1 MANDVYQI
9 VTDRIVSQLEQG
21 VIPWRMP
28 WSGGFNGAVS
38 YTTGRPYSFLNQ
50 MLLGDSG
57 EYLTFNQVKALGGNV
72 KKGAKSRLVVFYK
85 PLVLKT
91 KDISGDPDSS
101 SDGKADGKQ
110 RIIPMLRYYHVF
122 HLKDTDG
129 IASKLTQKEERHLD
143 PIAEADMVA
152 DEYVRRN
159 APLKLIITSSDKA
172 FYSPAN
178 DSVTVPELGQYGI
191 REEFYSTL
199 FHELTHSTMTKE
211 RCDRKQPE
219 GFSFFGS
226 HEYSKEELVAE
237 MGAAMS
243 LKRLGI
249 DCDKAFRNSVG
260 YIQSWLKQLRND
272 KKFVVWAAGKAEQAV
287 RYMFNDKEQ
296 E

>member
-50 MLLGDSG
+50 MFLGESG
-57 EYLTFNQVKALGGNV
+57 EYLTFNQVKALGGNI

-85 PLVLKT
+85 PLVLKSKNT
-91 KDISGDPDSS
+91 GDSVS
-101 SDGKADGKQ
+101 SDGKTDEHQ

-122 HLKDTDG
+122 HIKDTEG
-129 IASKLTQKEERHLD
+129 IESKLKQQDERHHD
-143 PIAEADMVA
+143 PIAEADSAA
-152 DEYVRRN
+152 DEYVSRN
-159 APLKLIITSSDKA
+159 APLRLIITSSNKA
-172 FYSPAN
+172 FYSPSD
-178 DSVTVPELGQYGI
+178 DSVTVPELDQYDVK
-191 REEFYSTL
+191 EEFYSTL

-237 MGAAMS
+237 MGVVMS

-249 DCDKAFRNSVG
+249 DCDKAFTNSVG
-260 YIQSWLKQLRND
+260 YIQSWLKKLRDD

-287 RYMFNDKEQ
+287 KYMFNDKEK

>member
-1 MANDVYQI
+1 M
-9 VTDRIVSQLEQG
+9 
-21 VIPWRMP
+21 
-28 WSGGFNGAVS
+28 
-38 YTTGRPYSFLNQ
+38 
-50 MLLGDSG
+50 
-57 EYLTFNQVKALGGNV
+57 
-72 KKGAKSRLVVFYK
+72 FYK
-85 PLVLKT
+85 PLVLKS
-91 KDISGDPDSS
+91 KDTGDSVS
-101 SDGKADGKQ
+101 SDGKTDEHQ

-122 HLKDTDG
+122 HIKDTEG
-129 IASKLTQKEERHLD
+129 IESKLKQQDERHHD
-143 PIAEADMVA
+143 PIAEADSAA
-152 DEYVRRN
+152 DEYVSRN
-159 APLKLIITSSDKA
+159 APLRLIIASSNKA
-172 FYSPAN
+172 FYSPSD
-178 DSVTVPELGQYGI
+178 DSVTVPELDQYDVK
-191 REEFYSTL
+191 EEFYSTL

-226 HEYSKEELVAE
+226 HEYSKEEFVAE

>member
-1 MANDVYQI
+1 
-9 VTDRIVSQLEQG
+9 
-21 VIPWRMP
+21 
-28 WSGGFNGAVS
+28 
-38 YTTGRPYSFLNQ
+38 
-50 MLLGDSG
+50 MLLGESG
-57 EYLTFNQVKALGGNV
+57 EYLTFNQVKTLGANV

-85 PLVLKT
+85 PLVLKS
-91 KDISGDPDSS
+91 KDTDASQ
-101 SDGKADGKQ
+101 DGKTDEHQ

-122 HLKDTDG
+122 HIKDTEG
-129 IASKLTQKEERHLD
+129 IESKLKQQDERHHE
-143 PIAEADMVA
+143 PIAEADSAV
-152 DEYVRRN
+152 DEYVSRN
-159 APLKLIITSSDKA
+159 APLRLIITSSNKA
-172 FYSPAN
+172 FYSPSD
-178 DSVTVPELGQYGI
+178 DSVTVPELDQYDVK
-191 REEFYSTL
+191 EEFYSTL

-249 DCDKAFRNSVG
+249 DCDKAFTNSVG
-260 YIQSWLKQLRND
+260 YIQSWLKKLRDD

-287 RYMFNDKEQ
+287 KYMFNDKEK

>member
-50 MLLGDSG
+50 MLLGESG
-57 EYLTFNQVKALGGNV
+57 EYLTFNQVKALGGNI

-85 PLVLKT
+85 PLVLKSKNT
-91 KDISGDPDSS
+91 GDSVS
-101 SDGKADGKQ
+101 SDGKTDEHQ

-122 HLKDTDG
+122 HIKDTEG
-129 IASKLTQKEERHLD
+129 IESKLKQQDERHHD
-143 PIAEADMVA
+143 QIAEADSAA
-152 DEYVRRN
+152 DEYVSRN
-159 APLKLIITSSDKA
+159 APLRLIITSSNKA
-172 FYSPAN
+172 FYSPSD
-178 DSVTVPELGQYGI
+178 DSVTVPELDQYDVK
-191 REEFYSTL
+191 EEFYSTL

-272 KKFVVWAAGKAEQAV
+272 RKFVVWAAGKAEQAV
-287 RYMFNDKEQ
+287 KYMFNDKEQ

>member
-28 WSGGFNGAVS
+28 WSGGFNGAVP

-50 MLLGDSG
+50 MLLGESG
-57 EYLTFNQVKALGGNV
+57 EYLTFNQVKALGGNI

-85 PLVLKT
+85 PLVLKSKNT
-91 KDISGDPDSS
+91 GDSVS
-101 SDGKADGKQ
+101 SDGKTDEHQ

-122 HLKDTDG
+122 HIKDTEG
-129 IASKLTQKEERHLD
+129 IESKLKQQDERHHD
-143 PIAEADMVA
+143 QIAEADSAA
-152 DEYVRRN
+152 DEYVSRN
-159 APLKLIITSSDKA
+159 APLRLIITSSNKA
-172 FYSPAN
+172 FYSPSD
-178 DSVTVPELGQYGI
+178 DSVTVPELDQYDVK
-191 REEFYSTL
+191 EEFYSTL

-272 KKFVVWAAGKAEQAV
+272 RKFVVWAAGKAEQAV
-287 RYMFNDKEQ
+287 KYMFNDKEQ

>member
-50 MLLGDSG
+50 MLLGESG
-57 EYLTFNQVKALGGNV
+57 EYLTFNQVKALGGNI

-85 PLVLKT
+85 PLVLKS
-91 KDISGDPDSS
+91 KDTGDSVS
-101 SDGKADGKQ
+101 SDGKTDEHQ

-122 HLKDTDG
+122 HIKDTEG
-129 IASKLTQKEERHLD
+129 IESKLKQQDERHHD
-143 PIAEADMVA
+143 PIAEADSAA
-152 DEYVRRN
+152 DEYDSRN
-159 APLKLIITSSDKA
+159 APLRLIITSSNKA
-172 FYSPAN
+172 FYSPSD
-178 DSVTVPELGQYGI
+178 DSVTVPELDQYDVK
-191 REEFYSTL
+191 EEFYSTL

-272 KKFVVWAAGKAEQAV
+272 RKFVVWAAGKAEQAV
-287 RYMFNDKEQ
+287 KYMFNDKEQ

>member
-50 MLLGDSG
+50 MLLGESG
-57 EYLTFNQVKALGGNV
+57 EYLTFNQVKALGGNI

-85 PLVLKT
+85 PLVLKS
-91 KDISGDPDSS
+91 KDTGDSVS
-101 SDGKADGKQ
+101 SDGKTDEHQ

-122 HLKDTDG
+122 HIKDTEG
-129 IASKLTQKEERHLD
+129 IESKLEQQEERHHD
-143 PIAEADMVA
+143 PIAEADSAA
-152 DEYVRRN
+152 DEYVSRN
-159 APLKLIITSSDKA
+159 APLRLIITSSNNA
-172 FYSPAN
+172 FYSPSD
-178 DSVTVPELGQYGI
+178 DSVTVPELDQYDVK
-191 REEFYSTL
+191 EEFYSTL

-249 DCDKAFRNSVG
+249 DCEKAFRNSVG

-272 KKFVVWAAGKAEQAV
+272 RKFVVWAAGKAEQAV
-287 RYMFNDKEQ
+287 KYMFNDKEK

>member
-50 MLLGDSG
+50 MLLGESG
-57 EYLTFNQVKALGGNV
+57 EYLTFNQVKALGGNI

-85 PLVLKT
+85 PLVLKS
-91 KDISGDPDSS
+91 KDTGDSVS
-101 SDGKADGKQ
+101 SDGKTDEHQ

-122 HLKDTDG
+122 HIKDTEG
-129 IASKLTQKEERHLD
+129 IESKLKQQDERHHD
-143 PIAEADMVA
+143 PIAEADSAA
-152 DEYVRRN
+152 DEYVSRN
-159 APLKLIITSSDKA
+159 APLRLIITSSNKA
-172 FYSPAN
+172 FYSPSD
-178 DSVTVPELGQYGI
+178 DSVTVPELDQFDVK
-191 REEFYSTL
+191 EEFYSTL

-272 KKFVVWAAGKAEQAV
+272 RKFVVWAAGKAEQAV
-287 RYMFNDKEQ
+287 KYMFNDKEQ

>member
-50 MLLGDSG
+50 MLLGESG
-57 EYLTFNQVKALGGNV
+57 EYLTFNQVKALGGNI

-85 PLVLKT
+85 PLVLKS
-91 KDISGDPDSS
+91 KDTGDSVS
-101 SDGKADGKQ
+101 SDGKTDEHQ

-122 HLKDTDG
+122 HIKDTEG
-129 IASKLTQKEERHLD
+129 IESKLKQQDERHHD
-143 PIAEADMVA
+143 PIAEADSAA
-152 DEYVRRN
+152 DEYVSRN
-159 APLKLIITSSDKA
+159 APLRLIITSSNNA
-172 FYSPAN
+172 FYSPSD
-178 DSVTVPELGQYGI
+178 DSVTVPELDQYDVK
-191 REEFYSTL
+191 EEFYSTL

-249 DCDKAFRNSVG
+249 DCEKAFRNSVG

-272 KKFVVWAAGKAEQAV
+272 RKFEVWAAGKAEQAV
-287 RYMFNDKEQ
+287 KYMFNDKEK

>member
-50 MLLGDSG
+50 MLLGESG
-57 EYLTFNQVKALGGNV
+57 EYLTFNQVKALGGNI

-85 PLVLKT
+85 PLVLKSKKT
-91 KDISGDPDSS
+91 GDSVS
-101 SDGKADGKQ
+101 SDGKTDEHQ

-122 HLKDTDG
+122 HIKDTEG
-129 IASKLTQKEERHLD
+129 IESKLKQQDERHHD
-143 PIAEADMVA
+143 PIAEADSAA
-152 DEYVRRN
+152 DEYVSRN
-159 APLKLIITSSDKA
+159 APLRLIITSSNKA
-172 FYSPAN
+172 FYSPSD
-178 DSVTVPELGQYGI
+178 DSVTVPELDQYDVK
-191 REEFYSTL
+191 EEFYSTL

-249 DCDKAFRNSVG
+249 DCDKAFANSVG
-260 YIQSWLKQLRND
+260 YIQSWLKKLRND

-287 RYMFNDKEQ
+287 KYMFNDKEK

>member
-50 MLLGDSG
+50 MLLGESG
-57 EYLTFNQVKALGGNV
+57 EYLTFNQVKTLGGSV

-85 PLVLKT
+85 PLVLKS
-91 KDISGDPDSS
+91 KDTGDSVS
-101 SDGKADGKQ
+101 SDGKTDEHQ

-122 HLKDTDG
+122 HIKDTEG
-129 IASKLTQKEERHLD
+129 IESKLEQQEERHHD

-159 APLKLIITSSDKA
+159 APLKLIITSSNKA
-172 FYSPAN
+172 FYSPSN
-178 DSVTVPELGQYGI
+178 DSVTVPKLDQYDVK
-191 REEFYSTL
+191 EEFYSTL

-272 KKFVVWAAGKAEQAV
+272 RKFVVWAAGKAEQAV
-287 RYMFNDKEQ
+287 KYMFNDKEQ

>member
-50 MLLGDSG
+50 MLLGESG
-57 EYLTFNQVKALGGNV
+57 EYLTFNQVKALGGNI

-85 PLVLKT
+85 PLVLKS
-91 KDISGDPDSS
+91 KDTGDSVS
-101 SDGKADGKQ
+101 SDGKTDEHQ

-122 HLKDTDG
+122 HIKDTEG
-129 IASKLTQKEERHLD
+129 IESKLKQQDERHHD
-143 PIAEADMVA
+143 PIAEADSAA
-152 DEYVRRN
+152 DEYVSRN
-159 APLKLIITSSDKA
+159 APLRLIVTSSNKA
-172 FYSPAN
+172 FYSPSD
-178 DSVTVPELGQYGI
+178 DSVTVPELDQYDVK
-191 REEFYSTL
+191 EEFYSTL

-272 KKFVVWAAGKAEQAV
+272 RKFVVWAAGKAEQAV
-287 RYMFNDKEQ
+287 KYMFNDKEQ

>member
-50 MLLGDSG
+50 MLLGESG
-57 EYLTFNQVKALGGNV
+57 EYLTFNQVKALGGNI

-85 PLVLKT
+85 PLVLKS
-91 KDISGDPDSS
+91 KDTGDSVS
-101 SDGKADGKQ
+101 SDGKTDEHQ

-122 HLKDTDG
+122 HIKDTEG
-129 IASKLTQKEERHLD
+129 IESKLKQQDERHHD
-143 PIAEADMVA
+143 PIAEADSAA
-152 DEYVRRN
+152 DEYVSRN
-159 APLKLIITSSDKA
+159 APLRLIITSSNKA
-172 FYSPAN
+172 FYSPSD
-178 DSVTVPELGQYGI
+178 DSVTVPELDQYDVK
-191 REEFYSTL
+191 EEFYSTL

>member
-50 MLLGDSG
+50 MLLGESG

-85 PLVLKT
+85 PLVLKS
-91 KDISGDPDSS
+91 KEADGSAL
-101 SDGKADGKQ
+101 SDGKAEEHQ

-122 HLKDTDG
+122 HIKDTEG
-129 IASKLTQKEERHLD
+129 IESKLEQQEGRHHD
-143 PIAEADMVA
+143 PIAEADRA
-152 DEYVRRN
+152 ANEYVSRN

-172 FYSPAN
+172 FYSPSE
-178 DSVTVPELGQYGI
+178 DSVTVPELDQYDVK
-191 REEFYSTL
+191 EEFYSTL
-199 FHELTHSTMTKE
+199 FHELTHSTMTKG

-249 DCDKAFRNSVG
+249 DCDKAFKNSVG
-260 YIQSWLKQLRND
+260 YIQSWLRKLRND

-287 RYMFNDKEQ
+287 KYMFNDKVQ

>member
-50 MLLGDSG
+50 MLLGESG
-57 EYLTFNQVKALGGNV
+57 EYLTFNQVKTLGGNV

-85 PLVLKT
+85 PLVLKS
-91 KDISGDPDSS
+91 KDTDASQ
-101 SDGKADGKQ
+101 DGKTDEHQ
-110 RIIPMLRYYHVF
+110 RIIQMLRYYHVF
-122 HLKDTDG
+122 HIKDTEG
-129 IASKLTQKEERHLD
+129 IESKLKQQDERHHD
-143 PIAEADMVA
+143 PIAEADSAA
-152 DEYVRRN
+152 DEYVSRN
-159 APLKLIITSSDKA
+159 APLRLIITSSNKA
-172 FYSPAN
+172 FYSPSD
-178 DSVTVPELGQYGI
+178 DSVTVPELDQYDVK
-191 REEFYSTL
+191 EEFYSTL

-249 DCDKAFRNSVG
+249 DCDKAFTNSVG
-260 YIQSWLKQLRND
+260 YIQSWLKKLRND

-287 RYMFNDKEQ
+287 KYMFNYKEQ

>member
-50 MLLGDSG
+50 MLLGESG
-57 EYLTFNQVKALGGNV
+57 EYLTFNQVKALGGNI

-85 PLVLKT
+85 PLVLKSKNT
-91 KDISGDPDSS
+91 GDSVS
-101 SDGKADGKQ
+101 SDGKTDEHQ

-122 HLKDTDG
+122 HIKDTEG
-129 IASKLTQKEERHLD
+129 IESKLKQQDERHHD
-143 PIAEADMVA
+143 QIAEADSEA
-152 DEYVRRN
+152 DEYVSRN
-159 APLKLIITSSDKA
+159 APLRLIITSSNKA
-172 FYSPAN
+172 FYSPSD
-178 DSVTVPELGQYGI
+178 DSVTVPELDQYDVK
-191 REEFYSTL
+191 EEFYSTL

-272 KKFVVWAAGKAEQAV
+272 RKFVVWAAGKAEQAV
-287 RYMFNDKEQ
+287 KYMFNDKEQ

>member
-50 MLLGDSG
+50 MLLGESG

-85 PLVLKT
+85 PLVLKSKET
-91 KDISGDPDSS
+91 DGSAL
-101 SDGKADGKQ
+101 SDGKADEHQ

-122 HLKDTDG
+122 HIKDTEG
-129 IASKLTQKEERHLD
+129 IESKLEQQEPRNHD
-143 PIAEADMVA
+143 PIEEADRVA
-152 DEYVRRN
+152 DEYVGRN
-159 APLKLIITSSDKA
+159 APLRLIITSSDKA
-172 FYSPAN
+172 FYTPLG
-178 DSVTVPELGQYGI
+178 DSVTVPEPGQFDVK
-191 REEFYSTL
+191 EEFYSTL
-199 FHELTHSTMTKE
+199 FHELTHSTMAKG
-211 RCDRKQPE
+211 RCDRKPPE

-226 HEYSKEELVAE
+226 HEFSKEELVAE

-260 YIQSWLKQLRND
+260 YIQSWLKSLRND
-272 KKFVVWAAGKAEQAV
+272 RKFVVWAAGKAEQAV
-287 RYMFNDKEQ
+287 KYMFNDKEQ

>member
-50 MLLGDSG
+50 MLLGESG
-57 EYLTFNQVKALGGNV
+57 EYLTFNQVKTLGGNV

-85 PLVLKT
+85 PLVLKS
-91 KDISGDPDSS
+91 KDTDASQ
-101 SDGKADGKQ
+101 DGKTDEHQ

-122 HLKDTDG
+122 HIKDTEG
-129 IASKLTQKEERHLD
+129 IESKLEQQEERHHD

-159 APLKLIITSSDKA
+159 APLKLIITGSDKA
-172 FYSPAN
+172 FYSPSN
-178 DSVTVPELGQYGI
+178 DSVTVPELDQYDVK
-191 REEFYSTL
+191 EEFYSTL
-199 FHELTHSTMTKE
+199 FHELTHFTMTKG
-211 RCDRKQPE
+211 RCDRKQPD

-272 KKFVVWAAGKAEQAV
+272 RKFVVWAAGKAEQAV
-287 RYMFNDKEQ
+287 KYMFNDKEL